1 MKGRLWPFE
10 NHTFY
15 AHWADRTLEADAY
28 VTFDI
33 DETGQSRHMDML
45 QVSDDA
51 DWDFAELDLTR
62 VAGE

>member
-1 MKGRLWPFE
+1 MKGRLWPLE
-10 NHTFY
+10 NHAFY